1 MEDIVYLLFPLVY
14 IALNA
19 VSFALYGLDKYKAR
33 KEKWRISEQS
43 LLIAAF
49 LGPIGAWLGM
59 TQFRHKTQ
67 KPIFKY
73 SVPAFIGIHLLL
85 VLWIN
90 LV

>member
-1 MEDIVYLLFPLVY
+1 MTDTVYFIFPLIY

-19 VSFALYGLDKYKAR
+19 FSFALYGLDKYKAR
-33 KEKWRISEQS
+33 KEKWRISEKS
-43 LLIAAF
+43 LLTISL

-67 KPIFKY
+67 KPMFRY

>member
-43 LLIAAF
+43 LLIAALF
-49 LGPIGAWLGM
+49 GPIGAWLGM